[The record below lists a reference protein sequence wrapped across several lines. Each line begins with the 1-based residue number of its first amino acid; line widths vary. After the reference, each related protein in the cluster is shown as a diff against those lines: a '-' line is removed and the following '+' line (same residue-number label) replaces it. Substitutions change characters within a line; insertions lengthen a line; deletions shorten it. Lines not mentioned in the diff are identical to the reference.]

1 MAITLN
7 KSRELQWVK
16 EGRVFYATHGA
27 LTTPAA
33 FETDLVRQ
41 TPDLMIRVPKNVVI
55 VPLRVTVH
63 PETTAATGAGTGFQ
77 VLMSACN
84 NDPGTTGRTAFTPV
98 NVNSRYATV
107 GSTVTAYITS
117 TDNSGTAP
125 AGVSD
130 LYRSY
135 VQVDVDSV
143 TGVAHFDQV
152 VYAPLHG
159 KGIPAIVG
167 NDNNTCAFMVYVGN
181 ATSSDGYILA
191 HWAEFTYAEFYAA

>member
-41 TPDLMIRVPKNVVI
+41 TPDLMVRVPRNVII
-55 VPLRVTVH
+55 VPLRVSVMA
-63 PETTAATGAGTGFQ
+63 ETTAATAAGTGFQ
-77 VLMSACN
+77 CLISACN
-84 NDPGTTGRTAFTPV
+84 NDPGTTGRTAFTPI
-98 NVNSRYATV
+98 NVNTRYATT
-107 GSTVTAYITS
+107 GSAVTCYITS

-125 AGVSD
+125 TGVSD
-130 LYRSY
+130 LLRAY

-143 TGVAHFDQV
+143 TGAANFEQV

-159 KGIPAIVG
+159 KGAPTIVG
-167 NDNNTCAFMVYVGN
+167 NDNNISAFMVYVGN
-181 ATSSDGYILA
+181 ATTSDGYILA
-191 HWAEFTYAEFYAA
+191 AWAEFTYQEFYAA